1 MTKLLTD
8 EFLTQYPDF
17 PSDMTPL
24 GKFVYYRTYSRFLPQ
39 FKRRET
45 WKETVKRATEFNVGL
60 AIKHRDKTNIVS
72 ITDGHL
78 RKDAELLFDNMFN
91 QRQALSGRTLWVG
104 GADGAVGEKYPL
116 ANFNCSF
123 VAITKWDD
131 IADLFYALL
140 VGTGVG
146 FKSTKASAAKLAPL
160 RTDIEITHEPFR
172 QRYPVVKVDET
183 NLYVIDSEKYE
194 GTKKAVIHVGD
205 SKEGWVESLRYFF
218 NILAGNSEAIKNVSE
233 IGIYYD
239 YVRPKGARL
248 NTFGGTASGH
258 EPLREMF
265 EGFERVIKGESD
277 DPLFVSPEK
286 FEKDGYTFAKLRPVH
301 VLDIGNMV
309 GNNVV
314 VGGVRRTAEIFL
326 FDADDFESMFSKYGM
341 YGIWNVENHEAVVKA
356 VKEYAQ
362 KYNVEE
368 LAVIADKL
376 DALPTQDA
384 NARPGIGHRAMSN
397 NSIAFFDKPHK
408 AFLDLV
414 FTIMQGEGEPG
425 FINLKESARRR
436 LKGAGIDD
444 PSEELLRLVAETLG
458 LNPCAEILLDSY
470 GVCNLTTLNLTQ
482 FVSVV
487 DGFPTL
493 DTKALAEAQR
503 LSVRCGLRMTLPTL
517 EITHWDSVQQRDRL
531 IGPSLTGV
539 EDALGMLGKSGDAQY
554 LRKLLRLLG
563 EVAHQEAE
571 RYSAQLRVNKPL
583 LDTTVKPEG
592 TISQVFNG
600 VSSGLH
606 YSHSPY
612 FIRRIRINA
621 ADPLAKAALAHG
633 WEIDGEVGTVGDT
646 KEERIE
652 NARTLVISFPVAS
665 GATVTK
671 DDVYAEEQLDKYF
684 DYQRNYT
691 AHNSSNTIHVRPDE
705 WLSVVSP
712 KIYDNWDDF
721 VGVSFLSYD
730 GGNYPLAPFEAITK
744 EKYDAMLTEFKP
756 FDSAVLEQ
764 YETGAD
770 SDLDGADGCE
780 GGICPIR

>member
-8 EFLTQYPDF
+8 EFLAKYPDF
-17 PSDMTPL
+17 PAEMTPL
-24 GKFVYYRTYSRFLPQ
+24 GKFVYYRTYSRFLPEY
-39 FKRRET
+39 KRRET
-45 WKETVKRATEFNVGL
+45 WKETVKRATEFNIGL
-60 AIKHRDKTNIVS
+60 AVKHRDKHRIVS
-72 ITDGHL
+72 ITDDHL
-78 RKDAELLFDNMFN
+78 RQDAELLFDNMFN

-104 GADGAVGEKYPL
+104 GAEGAVGEKYPL

-123 VAITKWDD
+123 VAVTKWDD

-160 RTDIEITHEPFR
+160 RTDVEITHEPYK
-172 QRYPVVKVDET
+172 QRYPVVKIDDT
-183 NLYVIDSEKYE
+183 KLFVIDSKKYK
-194 GTKKAVIHVGD
+194 GTKKAVLHVGD
-205 SKEGWVESLRYFF
+205 SKEGWVEALRYFF
-218 NILAGNSEAIKNVSE
+218 DILAVKETEYNAISEV
-233 IGIYYD
+233 GIYYD

-265 EGFERVIKGESD
+265 EGFERVIKGISD
-277 DPLFVSPEK
+277 DPLFVAPK
-286 FEKDGYTFAKLRPVH
+286 TFEKDGQTFAKLRPVH

-326 FDADDFESMFSKYGM
+326 FDADDFESMFAKYGM
-341 YGIWNVENHEAVVKA
+341 YGIWNVDNHEKVVKTA
-356 VKEYAQ
+356 KEYAE
-362 KYNVEE
+362 KYDVPE
-368 LAVIADKL
+368 LAEIASKL
-376 DALPTQDA
+376 DALPTQ
-384 NARPGIGHRAMSN
+384 NPQARPGIGHRAMSN
-397 NSIAFFDKPHK
+397 NSIAFFDKPEK

-425 FINLKESARRR
+425 FINLREAARRR
-436 LKGAGIDD
+436 LKGAGIDN

-482 FVSVV
+482 FVRK
-487 DGFPTL
+487 DGDVPVL
-493 DTKALAEAQR
+493 DTKGLLNAQR
-503 LSVRCGLRMTLPTL
+503 LSVRCGLRMTLPSL
-517 EITHWDSVQQRDRL
+517 ELAHWDAVQQRDRL

-554 LRKLLRLLG
+554 LRKLLYLLG
-563 EVAHQEAE
+563 EVAHQESA
-571 RYSAQLRVNKPL
+571 RYAAQLRVNKPL

-621 ADPLAKAALAHG
+621 ADPLAKTALAHG
-633 WEIDGEVGTVGDT
+633 WQIDAEVGTPGET
-646 KEERIE
+646 AEERIA

-665 GATVTK
+665 GASVTK
-671 DDVYAEEQLDKYF
+671 DDIYADEQLDKYF

-691 AHNSSNTIHVRPDE
+691 AHNSSNTIHVRPNE
-705 WLSVVSP
+705 WLEVVSP
-712 KIYDNWDDF
+712 KIYENWNDF

-744 EKYDAMLTEFKP
+744 ERYDEMVADFKP
-756 FDSAVLEQ
+756 FDSDLLTQFENG
-764 YETGAD
+764 ED
-770 SDLDGADGCE
+770 SDLDGMDGCE
-780 GGICPIR
+780 GGVCPIR